1 MIACNN
7 PRPSS
12 TPTTEI
18 PPIMRVHLQAL
29 GCRLNEAE
37 LEQWG
42 QAFRRAGH
50 GLAENMADAEL
61 MVLNTCAVTA
71 EAVRKSRQLINRLH
85 RDNPSAKFVVTG
97 CHATLSPADVAKSLG
112 VDLVVGNEDKDRL
125 VGLVSEQL
133 DLPTEPEIATEPGE
147 VTLFGRG
154 RSRAFVKVQDGCR
167 YRCSY
172 CIVTVARGQ
181 ERSRPVAEVLEE
193 INRLHSQG
201 IQEVVITGVQVG
213 GYGNDSD
220 SSLSALLKAII
231 TETDVPRIRLG
242 SVEPWSIDDAFLGL
256 LAEPRFMP
264 HLHLPLQSGSDSV
277 LRRMS
282 RKTRV
287 DEFKARVESLRA
299 ANPLFNLS
307 SDIIV
312 GFPGET
318 DEEWQQTMETV
329 SAIGFGHLHIFSYS
343 DRQGTKAAG
352 LPDKIPLE
360 IKRQRSRELHD
371 LAARMKQD
379 ALNAMIGRDEPVLWE
394 GRESGGEQGESLRFG
409 YTRNFHRVAMPAAS
423 LPQTGSVITTARLIE
438 LNDKHDQ
445 LLGEPV

>member
-1 MIACNN
+1 
-7 PRPSS
+7 
-12 TPTTEI
+12 
-18 PPIMRVHLQAL
+18 MRVHLQAL

-50 GLAENMADAEL
+50 GLAQDMHDAEL
-61 MVLNTCAVTA
+61 MVLNTCAVTG

-97 CHATLSPADVAKSLG
+97 CHATLSPSEVAESLG

-125 VGLVSEQL
+125 VALVSEQL

-167 YRCSY
+167 YRCTY

-181 ERSRPVAEVLEE
+181 ERSRPIADVLDE
-193 INRLHSQG
+193 INRLYDQG
-201 IQEVVITGVQVG
+201 LQEVVITGVQVG
-213 GYGNDSD
+213 GYGNDSG
-220 SSLSALLKAII
+220 SSLTDLLKAII
-231 TETDVPRIRLG
+231 AETDMPRIRLG
-242 SVEPWSIDDAFLGL
+242 SVEPWSIDDRFFNL

-264 HLHLPLQSGSDSV
+264 HLHLPLQSGSDTV

-287 DEFKARVESLRA
+287 QEFKTLVQTLRA
-299 ANPLFNLS
+299 ANPRFNLT

-318 DEEWQQTMETV
+318 DDEWRQTMEAV
-329 SAIGFGHLHIFSYS
+329 DQIGFGHLHIFSYS
-343 DRQGTKAAG
+343 DREGTKAAS

-360 IKRQRSRELHD
+360 IKRRRSRELHD
-371 LAARMKQD
+371 LAARMKSD
-379 ALNAMIGRDEPVLWE
+379 ALSGMIGTEDQVLWE
-394 GRESGGEQGESLRFG
+394 GRESVGDNAEALRFG
-409 YTRNFHRVAMPAAS
+409 YTRNFHRVAMPARL
-423 LPQTGSVITTARLIE
+423 LPEEGSVIGNTRLVA
-438 LNDKHDQ
+438 LNDERDQ